1 MQMSMRLRNVN
12 KAPPKKISAGD
23 KNSVRKMHFLLLPL
37 AMEQLRREINL
48 KCADTIKCVFQW
60 KKYKENIA
68 CKGRLHSKRVP
79 LSDGYSYLKY
89 GGSSNSDSNKFQVV
103 TFLT

>member
-12 KAPPKKISAGD
+12 RAPPKKISAGD
-23 KNSVRKMHFLLLPL
+23 KNSVIKNALFVVTSLNGTIK
-37 AMEQLRREINL
+37 EREINL

-79 LSDGYSYLKY
+79 LSDR
-89 GGSSNSDSNKFQVV
+89 
-103 TFLT
+103 